1 MIRRRALAAALL
13 LALGAGGIDASAPP
27 PVAAAAFRCTDWN
40 SLTQPPDKL
49 WVHVAIKKGRRW
61 KIDKRQQVDFKTYV
75 ERVIINEWGP
85 NETNRAQLLAAA
97 IIVKQYA
104 WWYVMHPDKD
114 RTDIDENCFD
124 VGSTPVTYQ
133 LYRPDATEKQEAADI
148 ARVARG
154 QAARLPLIRAA
165 IEATWNMTLWKTSGV
180 NKGFAHTGYRAGRYK
195 KGCAHYYSAF
205 HLYQQNARRCAQEGE
220 SYEAIIR
227 RFYGPNIAIYSE
239 PPFVDVNGNLQ
250 GPPEW
255 SFDSTNPPYDWS
267 GAGGSTTELQGDFD
281 GDLRPEIGILSVDP
295 SAGRAAL
302 GAFEARSNG
311 TFWRDGIWSA
321 DLAAA
326 KIDAGSARFQLADLN
341 GDGADD
347 VVITAPTPAPATPAG
362 GTATAPATTS
372 IWIALSEKRPWV
384 GGVVQ
389 DPVIGAPILV
399 GTVASA
405 DLLSVWDRDADGRAE
420 LVLPRVEGDGRLSID
435 LLIVPKGG
443 GAPLVTRWWSSP
455 EERGAVD
462 ITSLQV
468 SSNPLGI
475 VRGGDMRRSPRSEL
489 IVTARFAAGGATFA
503 IGGWLRDTATLR

>member
-1 MIRRRALAAALL
+1 M
-13 LALGAGGIDASAPP
+13 P
-27 PVAAAAFRCTDWN
+27 FR
-40 SLTQPPDKL
+40 S
-49 WVHVAIKKGRRW
+49 
-61 KIDKRQQVDFKTYV
+61 
-75 ERVIINEWGP
+75 
-85 NETNRAQLLAAA
+85 
-97 IIVKQYA
+97 
-104 WWYVMHPDKD
+104 
-114 RTDIDENCFD
+114 
-124 VGSTPVTYQ
+124 
-133 LYRPDATEKQEAADI
+133 
-148 ARVARG
+148 
-154 QAARLPLIRAA
+154 
-165 IEATWNMTLWKTSGV
+165 
-180 NKGFAHTGYRAGRYK
+180 
-195 KGCAHYYSAF
+195 
-205 HLYQQNARRCAQEGE
+205 
-220 SYEAIIR
+220 
-227 RFYGPNIAIYSE
+227 
-239 PPFVDVNGNLQ
+239 
-250 GPPEW
+250 
-255 SFDSTNPPYDWS
+255 
-267 GAGGSTTELQGDFD
+267 
-281 GDLRPEIGILSVDP
+281 
-295 SAGRAAL
+295 
-302 GAFEARSNG
+302 
-311 TFWRDGIWSA
+311 
-321 DLAAA
+321 
-326 KIDAGSARFQLADLN
+326 
-341 GDGADD
+341 
-347 VVITAPTPAPATPAG
+347 PATPAG